1 MACLLVLVIAAT
13 VLTVQ
18 HEAIARSEHDS
29 DAAGGVSYFFC
40 LFVLNNE
47 SCLLI
52 LRVHRE
58 N

>member
-29 DAAGGVSYFFC
+29 ETQLVSVFVC